1 MSAETPLVPDDAFPS
16 RDRHGNF
23 HDDKGLFISIRD
35 YVDRIFSEKDKLAES
50 QRETLE
56 RALVEARET
65 TEKAMVEAKTTVEA
79 RLVEAKSAADA
90 VQVGNVKRLDNLESG
105 GAPFAS
111 RLDESLTSLK
121 NDVKVLNE
129 NMVRTTVLDALR
141 EQTVQ
146 ETKAQKRQIKQL
158 YFTVG
163 VTLFLGMVNIIVVLI
178 NHGKY

>member
-1 MSAETPLVPDDAFPS
+1 MQGWLITYGLVP
-16 RDRHGNF
+16 
-23 HDDKGLFISIRD
+23 LRD
-35 YVDRIFSEKDKLAES
+35 YIERIFTETDKLSES

-65 TEKAMVEAKTTVEA
+65 TEKAMIEAKTTVEG
-79 RLVEAKSAADA
+79 RLIEAKAAADA

-111 RLDESLTSLK
+111 RLDESLSTLK
-121 NDVKVLNE
+121 DDVDTLKE

-146 ETKAQKRQIKQL
+146 EARIQKRQIRNL
-158 YFTVG
+158 YWTVG
-163 VTLFLGMVNIIVVLI
+163 GTVFVSMLGIMATIILQYT
-178 NHGKY
+178 N

>member
-1 MSAETPLVPDDAFPS
+1 MSTDDDGLDDFPR
-16 RDRHGNF
+16 RDSAGNF

-35 YVDRIFSEKDKLAES
+35 YTDRIFAEKDKLAES

-90 VQVGNVKRLDNLESG
+90 VQETNIKRLENLESG

-111 RLDESLTSLK
+111 RLDQSIKTMLLDVQTLK
-121 NDVKVLNE
+121 E
-129 NMVRTTVLDALR
+129 NMVKTTVLDALR
-141 EQTVQ
+141 EQTVT
-146 ETKAQKRQIKQL
+146 ETKEQKRQIKM
-158 YFTVG
+158 
-163 VTLFLGMVNIIVVLI
+163 LFYSVAVSMFLIVI
-178 NHGKY
+178 NFVIAVATRGQY